1 MAKQVIDIGSTAND
15 GTGDTLR
22 DAMTKANSNFT
33 ELYATDPTIIQKLYD
48 TAGWGYYVDAETTPA
63 TQTISTTPS
72 KLQIDSLGGLSDSSY
87 LPNEIRGVSE
97 LWDATTNKVTP
108 INIGDSYDVRVSL
121 TITAK
126 GGSPNVLVVILDI
139 GGGATVTINISEY
152 QIPVVSSVPFSATV
166 SLPIFCL
173 STFKTNGGQLFLST
187 DAGTLTVS
195 SRTIFIKRDYNGT
208 I

>member
-1 MAKQVIDIGSTAND
+1 MAKQIINIGTIQND
-15 GTGDTLR
+15 GTGDTIR
-22 DAMTKANSNFT
+22 DSFVKVNSNFD

-63 TQTISTTPS
+63 TQTIDTIPS

-97 LWDATTNKVTP
+97 LWDATTNKITP

-121 TITAK
+121 TITGKSA
-126 GGSPNVLVVILDI
+126 SPNVLVVILDI
-139 GGGATVTINISEY
+139 GGDATVSINVSEY
-152 QIPVVSSVPFSATV
+152 QIPVVSAVPFSATV

-195 SRTIFIKRDYNGT
+195 SRNIFIKRDYNGDL
-208 I
+208 